1 MLFCLIC
8 SDGRPSQYGLH
19 IVHINL
25 NTVFL
30 VYCPLLLPHP
40 HSLQVTIRV
49 YHYHDKVPLTDLS
62 KHTFLGE
69 SVFQMASLVTKRDK
83 KLTPSLQRGREK

>member
-1 MLFCLIC
+1 M
-8 SDGRPSQYGLH
+8 
-19 IVHINL
+19 
-25 NTVFL
+25 
-30 VYCPLLLPHP
+30 
-40 HSLQVTIRV
+40 TIRV